1 MEQARVSSMRFRD
14 LRCLS
19 GCVLGL
25 SVAVAPVAAHPSQ
38 PECSAEQ
45 AVYRLQTDDGPLE
58 IGFIPATGYIS
69 AASDLYLYLT
79 TTQRTYWFSFS
90 VSNGYSGMTL
100 HPVSDPVAA
109 SAEGGAPRELLQQYL
124 NEDADPAAAEIW
136 SSLRFYSLDAD
147 LTFLFEPPLSGEPA
161 PAYVMAPEIG
171 LTLWYQ
177 PQALTEDATAD
188 RDPIPRGV
196 FALVE
201 CLPEPR
207 AKVRP

>member
-1 MEQARVSSMRFRD
+1 MGQVRDSSMLFRVFRG
-14 LRCLS
+14 LKVS
-19 GCVLGL
+19 ALGL
-25 SVAVAPVAAHPSQ
+25 CMTVAPVAAHP
-38 PECSAEQ
+38 PELECAAGQ
-45 AVYRLQTDDGPLE
+45 AVYRLQSDDGPLE
-58 IGFIPATGYIS
+58 IGFIPATTFIS
-69 AASDLYLYLT
+69 AASNLYLYLT

-109 SAEGGAPRELLQQYL
+109 SAEGAAPRELLRQYL
-124 NEDADPAAAEIW
+124 DEDADPAAAEIW

-188 RDPIPRGV
+188 RDPIRRGV

>member
-1 MEQARVSSMRFRD
+1 M
-14 LRCLS
+14 
-19 GCVLGL
+19 
-25 SVAVAPVAAHPSQ
+25 SVASASAHSPQ
-38 PECSAEQ
+38 LECPAEQ

-58 IGFIPATGYIS
+58 IGFIPATTFIS

-79 TTQRTYWFSFS
+79 TMQRTYWFSFS

-109 SAEGGAPRELLQQYL
+109 SAEGTSPRELLQEYFGKV
-124 NEDADPAAAEIW
+124 EDPVENEIW
-136 SSLRFYSLDAD
+136 SSLRFYALD
-147 LTFLFEPPLSGEPA
+147 TEMNFLFEPPLSGELA

-177 PQALTEDATAD
+177 PQALTEDATAE
-188 RDPIPRGV
+188 RDSIPRGI
-196 FALVE
+196 FSLIE

-207 AKVRP
+207 DKVKL